1 MKHLKL
7 QVIKNMMDIKEC
19 QLQWYINFFDKKSS
33 GSGINNE
40 IKQNIQL
47 ADELH

>member
-1 MKHLKL
+1 MAYK
-7 QVIKNMMDIKEC
+7 
-19 QLQWYINFFDKKSS
+19 FFDKKSQ

-47 ADELH
+47 ADELHKPINKKILKRGVYS